1 MNKFWNIAST
11 LGDDKVL
18 NVYVYGDIVTDRDFW
33 FGSPD
38 DVVTREF
45 IKDLNNNP
53 NAERIN
59 VYINSGGGEVFAAIA
74 MAQQLQKHKA
84 EVHTYVEGIAA
95 SAATII
101 AMAGDVRHMSRSSLY
116 MIHLPSS
123 SIRGNK
129 HAMAKGIE
137 VLEKVED
144 VIRMTYASKCKISDE
159 QLTELIDH
167 ESWLTADEALEYGF
181 IDDVIEDQDK
191 IENLI
196 KDIQND
202 ILNMNGV
209 NINIAAY
216 AEPEKLRQK
225 LTEIQNSSK
234 GGTVMDFQAFLNSL
248 PVDKRK
254 AIEDEMASRLS
265 TGTKELTDQVTTLT
279 EQVTTLTDQVTEAQ
293 TSLAETKTALEDAQ
307 AKLKEYE
314 DKADQR
320 DADQKFLDSLP
331 EEARAA
337 VMSAR
342 QAAADAKAEVAKMQD
357 AAAFESFKAHL
368 SEYGNLPIQDEH
380 VTSLYN
386 MSKACPEDFAN
397 IEALIKVADAGMV
410 KQFMQVGRDGDGTD
424 APTDAYS
431 EIEKKV
437 RDAMSADET
446 LDYNTAFTNVIRE
459 NPDLYDQ
466 YKQGM

>member
-18 NVYVYGDIVTDRDFW
+18 NVYVYGDIVTDRDSW

-234 GGTVMDFQAFLNSL
+234 GGTIMDFQAFLNSL

-254 AIEDEMASRLS
+254 AIEDEMA
-265 TGTKELTDQVTTLT
+265 
-279 EQVTTLTDQVTEAQ
+279 
-293 TSLAETKTALEDAQ
+293 
-307 AKLKEYE
+307 
-314 DKADQR
+314 
-320 DADQKFLDSLP
+320 
-331 EEARAA
+331 
-337 VMSAR
+337 
-342 QAAADAKAEVAKMQD
+342 
-357 AAAFESFKAHL
+357 
-368 SEYGNLPIQDEH
+368 
-380 VTSLYN
+380 
-386 MSKACPEDFAN
+386 
-397 IEALIKVADAGMV
+397 
-410 KQFMQVGRDGDGTD
+410 
-424 APTDAYS
+424 
-431 EIEKKV
+431 
-437 RDAMSADET
+437 
-446 LDYNTAFTNVIRE
+446 
-459 NPDLYDQ
+459 
-466 YKQGM
+466 